1 MVTELLMMRGGAA
14 EGGSAGFA
22 MAGENDSPFAA
33 KGHIVAS
40 AFLGIELQCAR
51 CHDSPYHSTTQ
62 KDLYSLAAMLSR
74 KPVTVPKTSRV
85 PAAFFENQKV
95 RKSLIQV
102 TLEAN
107 QSVPAEWPFAS
118 VTGVTD
124 GENIDQLM
132 QKPTDTRERLAALIT
147 APQNVRFSRVI
158 VNRIWKQLIGA
169 GLVEPVHDWEGNTA
183 SHPELLDWLA
193 HELITNDYDFRHVVR
208 LIVTSTTYQ
217 RAAVGKNLAASAEM
231 RFFNAPERRRLTAEQ
246 IVDSLHHRH
255 GAADR
260 CGRTDVCT

>member
-1 MVTELLMMRGGAA
+1 M
-14 EGGSAGFA
+14 
-22 MAGENDSPFAA
+22 
-33 KGHIVAS
+33 
-40 AFLGIELQCAR
+40 
-51 CHDSPYHSTTQ
+51 
-62 KDLYSLAAMLSR
+62 
-74 KPVTVPKTSRV
+74 

-107 QSVPAEWPFAS
+107 QSVAGEWPFAS

-169 GLVEPVHDWEGNTA
+169 GLVEPVHDWEGNAA

-193 HELITNDYDFRHVVR
+193 QELITNNYDFRHVVR
-208 LIVTSTTYQ
+208 LIVTSTAYQ
-217 RAAVGKNLAASAEM
+217 RGRREESHRFGPDAVLQRTRPSSANRRADRRFAA
-231 RFFNAPERRRLTAEQ
+231 P
-246 IVDSLHHRH
+246 RH
-255 GAADR
+255 GPADR
-260 CGRTDVCT
+260 RGRADVCA